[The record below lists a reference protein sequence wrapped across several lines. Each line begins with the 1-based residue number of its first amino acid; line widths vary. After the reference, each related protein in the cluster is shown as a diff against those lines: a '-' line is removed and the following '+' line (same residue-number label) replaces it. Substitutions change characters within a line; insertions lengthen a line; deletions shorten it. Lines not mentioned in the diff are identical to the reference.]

1 MRSHYLSKTKML
13 YKESKRTRQSP
24 LQKAI
29 GYGEDALK
37 VIGTGRA
44 IYDAGRTVWGAAQA
58 VAPYA
63 QAAIAML

>member
-29 GYGEDALK
+29 GYGEEALR